1 MYSRYTEFRFE
12 PAGREGVL
20 AFWET
25 VALPSAAAQPGWRAA
40 YILESLEAE
49 GEGVLRTFTLWDER
63 ADFERYRS
71 APEHDRLGAGIR
83 DSGLR
88 ITERDGLDVPFS
100 ATSGGPLLRI
110 TRARFAPEKREAAA
124 AYWRGTGASLM
135 RAAPGC
141 LRADAYWAGEGDG
154 FTLIA
159 EWASREDADRFLS
172 GPDHQAFGAAMDALG
187 SEVVERIVGERIG

>member
-1 MYSRYTEFRFE
+1 MYSRYTEFRFQ
-12 PAGREGVL
+12 PSDREDVL

-25 VALPSAAAQPGWRAA
+25 TALPSASAQPGWRAA
-40 YILESLEAE
+40 YVLESLESD

-63 ADFERYRS
+63 ADFERYRA

-83 DSGLR
+83 ASGLR
-88 ITERDGLDVPFS
+88 ITERDGLDVPYS

-110 TRARFAPEKREAAA
+110 TRARFAPEQREAAA
-124 AYWRGTGASLM
+124 AYWTETGAALM

-141 LRADAYWAGEGDG
+141 LRADAYWADDGTG

-159 EWASREDADRFLS
+159 EWAGRDDAERFLS
-172 GPDHQAFGAAMDALG
+172 GPEHRAFGAAMDALG